1 MNKKLLLFA
10 AVTMIGTLFTSCVGG
25 AIIWLLA
32 GAGGLF
38 AAP

>member
-1 MNKKLLLFA
+1 MKKKLLFVGL
-10 AVTMIGTLFTSCVGG
+10 TMIGTLFTSCVGQ
-25 AIIWLLA
+25 AIIWLFA